1 MGMKEALW
9 LPEDQ
14 TARLGEMMSDA
25 PGVKGAPLRRD
36 VRNLGRLLGDVLK
49 EQAGNA
55 LFDRVEHLRLLAI
68 EHRELQEETKAQSDR
83 TSVADAV
90 STAIHQ
96 ADQSAAQQTDSQADQ
111 PTEHPAD
118 PYQLMELARQFVA
131 EVSVEQ
137 AHQLT
142 KAFATYFELTN
153 LAETNHRKRRRRA
166 AEVLIDRPPQPGSMR
181 GTFGRM
187 RDAGLT
193 IDDALNLLAQIKVIP
208 VFTAHPTE
216 VARRTVLFKRQHIA
230 AELERLD
237 QLPLPYSEALRAQSS
252 IAAAVT
258 AMWESDEVRRRK
270 PMVRDEIK
278 MGLDYYPSVLI
289 TTLPKLYD
297 EISDALG
304 YAYGVEVSARAL
316 PLMIEFGSWIGG
328 DRDGN
333 PFVTPD
339 ATSAALEM
347 ARGVILD
354 HYINATREL
363 IRQLSPSDMQ
373 TAVSSELINALNAYA
388 ARMSPDDP
396 SAGLRAKDEIYR
408 RFLVFV
414 LHRLLHARE
423 RPQHADAYHSAREF
437 CEDLGLMRSS
447 LAENR
452 GERLAVQLLDPL
464 VRQAE
469 TFGFHLHTLDI
480 RQHARVH
487 ARAVRELSRGAE
499 IQNVANLTLP
509 AAPSEETAAL
519 VDALRRVAT
528 LKRSYP
534 PQAIQ
539 SYVISGSR
547 SVEDV
552 LSVVWLSEMAGIR
565 VAASGDDPGLMPVP
579 LFESIE
585 DLRHCPQVCRALW
598 TNNDYAR
605 LLDSWG
611 RRQEVMLGYSDSNK
625 DGGMLTSTWEIYKAH
640 RALHNT
646 AAECNVHLRLFHG
659 RGGTVGRGGGPTH
672 RAIVAQPVGAFS
684 GELRI
689 TEQGEVLN
697 WKYADDVLAERNLE
711 LMIAAALEALARP
724 GSATVDESEW
734 EAAMEEISRDA
745 FAFYRERIAEND
757 DVLIYFE
764 QATPVLEF
772 DEVKIGSRPARRST
786 RRGIE
791 DLRAIPWV
799 FGWMQS
805 RHVLPAWFGVG
816 YAFERFAAR
825 GEREARLLETMMDE
839 FPMFADLVRNIEIGM
854 AKADLTIA
862 RLYAGLVE
870 DASLR
875 ERVFQMIS
883 EEFERTH
890 HMVLRVR
897 RQSHLLENNAV
908 LARSI
913 RLRNP
918 YVDPMSL
925 IQVDLLRRKRAG
937 DASEALS
944 YALAATINGIAAGLR
959 NTG

>member
-1 MGMKEALW
+1 MAMKEALW
-9 LPEDQ
+9 APEDQ
-14 TARLGEMMSDA
+14 TARLNEMMSDD
-25 PGVKGAPLRRD
+25 PRLKEAPLRRD
-36 VRNLGRLLGDVLK
+36 VRSLGRLLGDVLK
-49 EQAGNA
+49 EQAGQA
-55 LFDRVEHLRLLAI
+55 LFDHVERLRLLAI
-68 EHRELQEETKAQSDR
+68 EHRE
-83 TSVADAV
+83 
-90 STAIHQ
+90 
-96 ADQSAAQQTDSQADQ
+96 SQAQANRPED
-111 PTEHPAD
+111 A
-118 PYQLMELARQFVA
+118 YQLMEQARQFVA
-131 EVSVEQ
+131 EMSVEQ

-166 AEVLIDRPPQPGSMR
+166 AEILIDRPPQPGSMR
-181 GTFGRM
+181 GTFARM

-193 IDDALNLLAQIKVIP
+193 VEDALDLLRRIRVIP

-216 VARRTVLFKRQHIA
+216 VARRTVLFKRQHIT

-237 QLPLPYSEALRAQSS
+237 QLPLPYAEALIAQEA
-252 IAAAVT
+252 IAADIT

-270 PMVRDEIK
+270 PTVPDEIK

-289 TTLPKLYD
+289 ATLPKLYD
-297 EISDALG
+297 EISDALNST
-304 YAYGVEVSARAL
+304 YGVEVKAREL
-316 PLMIEFGSWIGG
+316 PEMIEFGSWIGG

-339 ATSAALEM
+339 ATTAALEM
-347 ARGVILD
+347 ARRVILD
-354 HYINATREL
+354 HYINAAREL

-373 TAVSSELINALNAYA
+373 AAISAELIVALEDYA
-388 ARMSPDDP
+388 ARMAPDDP
-396 SAGLRAKDEIYR
+396 SAPLRAKGEIYR

-414 LHRLLHARE
+414 LHRLLHARDH
-423 RPQHADAYHSAREF
+423 PQHADAYRAVGEF
-437 CEDLGLMRSS
+437 CGDLSLMRNS
-447 LAENR
+447 LAANK
-452 GERLAVQLLDPL
+452 GERLAEQLLDPL
-464 VRQAE
+464 IRQAQ

-487 ARAVRELSRGAE
+487 AQTVAELSRGAE
-499 IQNVANLTLP
+499 IQQTANATLP
-509 AAPSEETAAL
+509 AAPAEETAAL
-519 VDALRRVAT
+519 IDMLRRVAA
-528 LKRSYP
+528 LKRTYP

-539 SYVISGSR
+539 SYVISGAR
-547 SVEDV
+547 AVEDV
-552 LSVVWLSEMAGIR
+552 LSVVWLAELAG
-565 VAASGDDPGLMPVP
+565 VGVDASGDDPGLMPVP

-585 DLRHCPQVCRALW
+585 DLRHCPEVCRALW
-598 TNNDYAR
+598 TNADYAR

-611 RRQEVMLGYSDSNK
+611 RNQEVMLGYSDSNK

-640 RALHNT
+640 RALH
-646 AAECNVHLRLFHG
+646 AVARECNVKLRLFHG

-672 RAIVAQPVGAFS
+672 RAIVAQPVGAFD
-684 GELRI
+684 GALRI

-697 WKYADDVLAERNLE
+697 WKYSDAVLAERNLE

-724 GSATVDESEW
+724 GSAAADESEW
-734 EAAMEEISRDA
+734 EAAMEEMSRDA
-745 FAFYRERIAEND
+745 FAFYRERIAENEE
-757 DVLIYFE
+757 VMTYFE

-772 DEVKIGSRPARRST
+772 DEVKIGSRPARRSS

-816 YAFERFAAR
+816 YAMERFAAR
-825 GEREARLLETMMDE
+825 GRREARLLETMMDD
-839 FPMFADLVRNIEIGM
+839 FPMFGDLIRNIEIGM

-862 RLYAGLVE
+862 RLYADLVE
-870 DASLR
+870 DRDLG
-875 ERVFQMIS
+875 ERVFQMIV

-890 HMVLRVR
+890 HIVLRI
-897 RQSHLLENNAV
+897 RQQAELLEKNAV

-925 IQVDLLRRKRAG
+925 IQVDLLRRKRSG
-937 DASEALS
+937 EASNELN